1 MTASPRPQGPR
12 RRLVPAYLATH
23 GRTAAAGAHGLDRLS
38 VLHAAADLPAGVGG
52 EHRQLWELVRPG
64 ALTLAEAAA
73 HLRLPVSATVFIAAD
88 LAERGALSVR
98 APIPSA
104 QPVSRDLAE
113 RLLSGLRA
121 LK

>member
-1 MTASPRPQGPR
+1 MTVSRGLYGPS
-12 RRLVPAYLATH
+12 RRLVPAYLATQ
-23 GRTAAAGAHGLDRLS
+23 GRTAAPGGHQLERLS
-38 VLHAAADLPAGVGG
+38 ILHAAADLPAGLGG

-64 ALTLAEAAA
+64 ALTVAEAAA
-73 HLRLPVSATVFIAAD
+73 HLRLPVSATIFIAAD
-88 LAERGALSVR
+88 LADRGALRVR
-98 APIPSA
+98 SPIPNA

>member
-1 MTASPRPQGPR
+1 MTTPSGPH
-12 RRLVPAYLATH
+12 RRLVPAYLATQ
-23 GRTAAAGAHGLDRLS
+23 GRDLAPGKHSLDRLS
-38 VLHAAADLPAGVGG
+38 ILHAAADLPAGLGG

-64 ALTLAEAAA
+64 ALTVAEAAA
-73 HLRLPVSATVFIAAD
+73 HLRLPVSATVFIVAD
-88 LAERGALSVR
+88 LAERGALKVR

-104 QPVSRDLAE
+104 QPVNRDLAE